1 MNILYVEDDPGL
13 GHLLSKHLR
22 AKDHTVTVVR
32 GVSAAQQA
40 LASARPDVLLCDH
53 DLPDGTGL
61 ELMKSVLA
69 DNSELPCIMLTGVG
83 SEALAV
89 SAMKAGARDYV
100 VKDIENNF
108 LTLVPVII
116 DRIGKEQNL
125 ERELFAS
132 EREKSRLEARNRYL
146 STTLKKQTATNT
158 LIGQHASFKRVLNTI
173 EQVAPTDATVLI
185 TGETGTG
192 KEMAAQMIH
201 DMSARADKPFITVN
215 CATLPAQLVESELF
229 GHEKG
234 AFTGAIRSHVGR
246 FEAADGGTLFLDE
259 IGELPIE
266 LQPKLLRALQE
277 SKFERVGSSETQGVD
292 VRIVAATN
300 QNLPEKI
307 ADKAFR
313 EDLYYR
319 LNVIPVHMPPL
330 RQRQADI
337 EILFMHFLRRASD
350 RHGSSAPDTTDALQ
364 SIREYAW
371 PGNVR
376 ELSNYVERGIVTQYW
391 EPLPIAT
398 VVEAS
403 KAVANA
409 TADQELTLDELE
421 RIHIVKVL
429 QRTRGIIAGEDG
441 AAQILGINANT
452 LRSRMKKLRIE
463 KPNYSL

>member
-125 ERELFAS
+125 ERELFVS

-192 KEMAAQMIH
+192 KEMAAQLIH

-215 CATLPAQLVESELF
+215 CATLPAPLVESELF

-463 KPNYSL
+463 KPTYSL

>member
-13 GHLLSKHLR
+13 GHLLSRHLR

-40 LASARPDVLLCDH
+40 LASARPDILLCDH

-125 ERELFAS
+125 ERELFVS

-192 KEMAAQMIH
+192 KEMAAQLIH

-215 CATLPAQLVESELF
+215 CATLPAHLVESELF

-234 AFTGAIRSHVGR
+234 AFTGAIRSHIGR

-463 KPNYSL
+463 KPTYSL

>member
-13 GHLLSKHLR
+13 GHLLSRHLR

-89 SAMKAGARDYV
+89 SAMKAGARDYI

-125 ERELFAS
+125 ERELFVS

-146 STTLKKQTATNT
+146 STTLKKQTATKT

-192 KEMAAQMIH
+192 KEMAAQLIH

-215 CATLPAQLVESELF
+215 CATLPAHLVESELF

-292 VRIVAATN
+292 VRILAATN

-350 RHGSSAPDTTDALQ
+350 RYGSSAPDTTDALQ

-398 VVEAS
+398 VVKAS